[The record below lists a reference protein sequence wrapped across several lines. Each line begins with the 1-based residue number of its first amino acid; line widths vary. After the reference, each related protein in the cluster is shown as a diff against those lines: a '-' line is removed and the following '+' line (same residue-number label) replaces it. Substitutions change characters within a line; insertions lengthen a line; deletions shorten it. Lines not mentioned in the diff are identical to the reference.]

1 MGIVNLEGTPQVP
14 SVGDP
19 PGPPH
24 SVIVRHANDAIYL
37 LDSETQRFIEVN
49 PAFVQLTGY
58 PHDELVSGT
67 VSLPQLVAAESTETF
82 NLIRATQTSDSSD
95 RFELKI
101 VCKNGEKRPVEFSVN
116 RIRLEG
122 RDVDVG
128 SMRDLTIRKRLE
140 QNMREKIGEVAV
152 ANSRI
157 LALTE
162 KLRRVPELAE
172 HLMNLDEEEEML
184 ERAAQILC
192 SRDGL
197 DYEQVTFYLLRGD
210 ALELS
215 FSTEKTRKRRLRLQ
229 EDHPLVRVATGLDPG
244 HITAGGAVLPLK
256 GRDANLGVIQVAFHP
271 KEIGLLE
278 GNERALK
285 GYQDLLHTLSS
296 LIGLRLV
303 NIQLYETM
311 RIQAIHDQTTGV
323 YNRRYFDQ
331 KFPNEVRR
339 ALRYGRDLSL
349 LMIDLDRFKDVNDTY
364 GHQAGDLVLL
374 ETARILKT
382 SCRAVDTVCRYGGD
396 EFVILMP
403 ETGYE
408 HALAKAEQLRREVS
422 TKEFENVLDPI
433 KPIRATLSIGVTSIA
448 GMNLKLEDLLRVAD
462 DALFESKR
470 RGRDTVTGRPL
481 GQMPSGT

>member
-1 MGIVNLEGTPQVP
+1 MTTEGVP
-14 SVGDP
+14 PVAGLGDATSA
-19 PGPPH
+19 GTYAAVFRH
-24 SVIVRHANDAIYL
+24 SNDALYL
-37 LDSETQRFIEVN
+37 LDSESQRFLEVN
-49 PAFVQLTGY
+49 PAFEHLTGY
-58 PHDELVSGT
+58 GREEILSGNVSAP
-67 VSLPQLVAAESTETF
+67 SLVAPESAETF

-128 SMRDLTIRKRLE
+128 SMRDLTLRKRLE

-162 KLRRVPELAE
+162 KLKRVPELAE

-215 FSTEKTRKRRLRLQ
+215 YSTEKTRKRRLRLQ
-229 EDHPLVRVATGLDPG
+229 EDHPLVRVATGLDEG
-244 HITAGGAVLPLK
+244 HITSGGAVLPLK
-256 GRDANLGVIQVAFHP
+256 GREANLGVLQVAFHP

-364 GHQAGDLVLL
+364 GHQAGDLVLM
-374 ETARILKT
+374 EAASILKT

-403 ETGYE
+403 ETGYD
-408 HALAKAEQLRREVS
+408 HALPKAEQLRREVAA
-422 TKEFENVLDPI
+422 KEFENVLDPL
-433 KPIRATLSIGVTSIA
+433 KPIRTTLSIGVTSIA
-448 GMNLKLEDLLRVAD
+448 GTNVKLEDLLRVAD

-481 GQMPSGT
+481 GQAPSGT

>member
-1 MGIVNLEGTPQVP
+1 MTTERVP
-14 SVGDP
+14 PTAGVGDATSA
-19 PGPPH
+19 GTYAAMFRH
-24 SVIVRHANDAIYL
+24 SNDALYL
-37 LDSETQRFIEVN
+37 LDSESQRFLDVN
-49 PAFVQLTGY
+49 PAFERLTGY
-58 PHDELVSGT
+58 ARDEAVSGAL
-67 VSLPQLVAAESTETF
+67 SAPSLVAPESAETF

-101 VCKNGEKRPVEFSVN
+101 LCKNGEKRPVEFSVN
-116 RIRLEG
+116 RIRLDG

-128 SMRDLTIRKRLE
+128 SMRDLTLRKRLE

-152 ANSRI
+152 SNSRI
-157 LALTE
+157 FALTE
-162 KLRRVPELAE
+162 KLKRVPELAE
-172 HLMNLDEEEEML
+172 KLMNHDEEEELL
-184 ERAAQILC
+184 EQAAQILC

-197 DYEQVTFYLLRGD
+197 DYEQVTFYLLRGN
-210 ALELS
+210 ALDLAY
-215 FSTEKTRKRRLRLQ
+215 STEKTRKRRLRLQ
-229 EDHPLVRVATGLDPG
+229 DDHPLVRVATGLDPG

-256 GRDANLGVIQVAFHP
+256 GRDANLGVLQVQFHP

-303 NIQLYETM
+303 NVQLYEEM
-311 RIQAIHDQTTGV
+311 RLQAILDQTTRV

-331 KFPNEVRR
+331 KFPLEVRR

-349 LMIDLDRFKDVNDTY
+349 LMIDLDRFKDVNDNY
-364 GHQAGDLVLL
+364 GHQAGDLVLM

-382 SCRAVDTVCRYGGD
+382 QCRAVDIVCRYGGD

-408 HALAKAEQLRREVS
+408 GALSKAEQLRREMAA
-422 TKEFENVLDPI
+422 KEFENVLDPL
-433 KPIRATLSIGVTSIA
+433 KPIRGTLSIGVTSLA
-448 GMNLKLEDLLRVAD
+448 GTNVKLEDLLRVAD

-470 RGRDTVTGRPL
+470 RGRDTITGRPL
-481 GQMPSGT
+481 GQTPSGT